1 MSTLQQRSD
10 GPDLTLEIRRRGD
23 RRIAFVLLSRRVLI
37 FFLPAGLGFRAPDL
51 SSPPPAAGRL
61 LPPIAAGARP
71 LLRLAVPSPLLRIAR
86 SRPGLWLGIPCPGR
100 HRLVLPNRPRRR
112 EDRPPPRARHLRHRH
127 SVTSALALLRR
138 LVPDSGSHSAA
149 ATRSF
154 PPIVAGA
161 RPLLRRLVPDSSSP
175 SGVPDSL
182 SLAPVQVSGWATSSS
197 SPVRG
202 GGSGR
207 ANNSV

>member
-1 MSTLQQRSD
+1 MLFLSAMSTLQQRSD

-112 EDRPPPRARHLRHRH
+112 ET
-127 SVTSALALLRR
+127 VLL
-138 LVPDSGSHSAA
+138 PEPGTYAA
-149 ATRSF
+149 ATRSL
-154 PPIVAGA
+154 
-161 RPLLRRLVPDSSSP
+161 PLLPY
-175 SGVPDSL
+175 SG
-182 SLAPVQVSGWATSSS
+182 G
-197 SPVRG
+197 
-202 GGSGR
+202 
-207 ANNSV
+207 